1 MAEISRFFFLRHLR
15 SESSR
20 HVVLHRSGNKVRS
33 ARGAS
38 FWFLP
43 MAASIAEVPVD
54 DRELPVL
61 FHGMTKDFQ
70 PVVLQGGITWRVVDP
85 ERLAERVDFTVD
97 LARGQW
103 TGNPLQQVGGI
114 VTELAQ
120 QVANAYLGEVTL
132 AVALAEGV
140 EALKGR
146 ISAALSSDAG
156 LSSLGVGVT
165 SVRVASV
172 RPDSDVER
180 ALQTPVREKIQGEA
194 DRATFERR
202 ANAVERERAIAENE
216 LQNKIALSKQ
226 EEALIAQRGVNEQR
240 RLREEAL
247 ALRIQADAS
256 AERAKIASETEVA
269 NLRALDAAKA
279 DGERARVDV
288 YRDLPSDILLGLSL
302 REVAGRLPAI
312 EHLTLSPDLLGP
324 ALARFGRG
332 AE

>member
-38 FWFLP
+38 FWFMP
-43 MAASIAEVPVD
+43 MAASVAEVPVD

-70 PVVLQGGITWRVVDP
+70 PVVLQGGITWRVNDP

-97 LARGQW
+97 LTRGQW
-103 TGNPLQQVGGI
+103 IGTPLQQVGGI
-114 VTELAQ
+114 VSELAQ
-120 QVANAYLGEVTL
+120 QVANAYLGGVTL
-132 AVALAEGV
+132 AVALSEGV
-140 EALKGR
+140 DALRSR
-146 ISAALSSDAG
+146 ITQVMSTDSG
-156 LSSLGVGVT
+156 LSALGVSVT

-172 RPDSDVER
+172 RPDTDVER
-180 ALQTPVREKIQGEA
+180 ALQTPVRERIQGEA

-216 LQNKIALSKQ
+216 LNNKIALSKQ
-226 EEALIAQRGVNEQR
+226 EEALIAQKGINEQR

-247 ALRIQADAS
+247 ALRIQADAV
-256 AERAKIASETEVA
+256 AERARIQSDTESA
-269 NLRALDAAKA
+269 NIRALEAAKVE
-279 DGERARVDV
+279 GERGRVDV
-288 YRDLPSDILLGLSL
+288 YRELPSEVLLGLAL
-302 REVAGRLPAI
+302 RELAGKLPAI
-312 EHLTLSPDLLGP
+312 EHLTISPDLLGP
-324 ALARFGRG
+324 ALARLAHRT
-332 AE
+332 E